1 MCLSAYRCGPV
12 KEVKNMKARTR
23 SEREVLK
30 MAEELPP
37 VTEAQKK
44 WGFNL
49 FEKNGIYWKKGLVW
63 CQCCGHVDK
72 VDKSELA
79 VSLELEQHVCP
90 HCGAVLKVEHWSE
103 TVGVESRREKH
114 DYKGFVVMTTHKGW
128 NVFRCYDVERWN
140 MLWKDG
146 RNYVKGDNI
155 TRYYI
160 REVFQR
166 WINESGKEV
175 IVSRGYYRSPFSFQW
190 NYCSEWRI
198 KKHNGS
204 ANGYFMYEDVYDL
217 SNAYVYPN
225 RHVTSLIRR
234 NGWDNRLTSIG
245 DLDPAVLMVMLLTH
259 PIAEEL
265 VKTGQWDVLR
275 YWINTGSGRKNVSQW
290 IHSMRICNRN
300 HYIVKD
306 ASMWFDYLDLLRH
319 FGKDT
324 HNAHYVCPDNLQE
337 AHDRLVRKRQEEQRR
352 KEEEERR
359 KLIAKYEK
367 QYYDHRKNFFG
378 VSFSDG
384 TIVVKV
390 LNSVREI
397 ADEGKAMR
405 HCVFTNE
412 YYDHRKHPSSLI
424 LSARDNNDNRI
435 ETVEVNINTWKIV
448 QSRGVC
454 NSRTAKH
461 EQICRLVEQ
470 NMFKLKQKAI

>member
-1 MCLSAYRCGPV
+1 
-12 KEVKNMKARTR
+12 MKARTR
-23 SEREVLK
+23 IEREVLK

-37 VTEAQKK
+37 VTEAQKR

-49 FEKNGIYWKKGLVW
+49 FKKNGIYWKKGLVW

-79 VSLELEQHVCP
+79 VSLELEHHVCP

-128 NVFRCYDVERWN
+128 NVFRCYDVERYN
-140 MLWKDG
+140 KYGENIREDS
-146 RNYVKGDNI
+146 NI

-160 REVFQR
+160 HEVFQR

-190 NYCSEWRI
+190 DYCSEWRI

-204 ANGYFMYEDVYDL
+204 ANGYFMYEDMYDL

-245 DLDPAVLMVMLLTH
+245 DLDPAVLMVMLLPH

-265 VKTGQWDVLR
+265 VKTGQWDMLR
-275 YWINTGSGRKNVSQW
+275 YWINTGSGWKDVSQW
-290 IHSMRICNRN
+290 IHAMRICNRN

-324 HNAHYVCPDNLQE
+324 HNAHYVCPDDLKE

-424 LSARDNNDNRI
+424 LSARDNDDNRI

>member
-1 MCLSAYRCGPV
+1 
-12 KEVKNMKARTR
+12 MKARTR
-23 SEREVLK
+23 IEREVLK

-37 VTEAQKK
+37 VTEAQKR

-49 FEKNGIYWKKGLVW
+49 FKKNGIYWKKGLVW

-72 VDKSELA
+72 VGKSELA

-90 HCGAVLKVEHWSE
+90 HCGAVLKVEHWGE
-103 TVGVESRREKH
+103 TVGVGSRREKH

-128 NVFRCYDVERWN
+128 NVFRCYHIERYN
-140 MLWKDG
+140 KYWK
-146 RNYVKGDNI
+146 NI
-155 TRYYI
+155 REDSNKTRYFI
-160 REVFQR
+160 HEVFQR

-275 YWINTGSGRKNVSQW
+275 YWINTGSGWKDVSQW
-290 IHSMRICNRN
+290 IHAMRICNRN

-324 HNAHYVCPDNLQE
+324 HNAHYVCPDDLKE

-405 HCVFTNE
+405 HCVFSNE
-412 YYDHRKHPSSLI
+412 YYDYRKHPSSLI
-424 LSARDNNDNRI
+424 LSARDNDDNRI

>member
-1 MCLSAYRCGPV
+1 
-12 KEVKNMKARTR
+12 MKARTR
-23 SEREVLK
+23 IEREVLK

-49 FEKNGIYWKKGLVW
+49 FKKNGIYWKKGLVW

-72 VDKSELA
+72 VEKNELA
-79 VSLELEQHVCP
+79 VSLDLESHVCP
-90 HCGAVLKVEHWSE
+90 NCGAVLKVEHWSE
-103 TVGVESRREKH
+103 TVGVGSRREKS

-128 NVFRCYDVERWN
+128 NVFRCYHIERYN
-140 MLWKDG
+140 KYWK
-146 RNYVKGDNI
+146 NI
-155 TRYYI
+155 REDSNKTRYFI
-160 REVFQR
+160 HEVFQR

-204 ANGYFMYEDVYDL
+204 ANGYFMYEDMYDL

-225 RHVTSLIRR
+225 KHVTSLIRR
-234 NGWDNRLTSIG
+234 NGWDNRLASIG

-275 YWINTGSGRKNVSQW
+275 YWINTGSGWKDLSQW
-290 IHSMRICNRN
+290 IHAMRICNRN

-324 HNAHYVCPDNLQE
+324 HNAHYVCPDDLQE

-405 HCVFTNE
+405 HCVFSNE

-424 LSARDNNDNRI
+424 LSARDNDDNRI

>member
-1 MCLSAYRCGPV
+1 
-12 KEVKNMKARTR
+12 MKARTR
-23 SEREVLK
+23 IEREVLK

-37 VTEAQKK
+37 VTEAQKR

-49 FEKNGIYWKKGLVW
+49 FKKNGIYWKKGLVW

-90 HCGAVLKVEHWSE
+90 HCGAVLKVEHWSK

-128 NVFRCYDVERWN
+128 NVFRCYDVERYN
-140 MLWKDG
+140 KYGENIREDS
-146 RNYVKGDNI
+146 NI

-160 REVFQR
+160 HEVFQR

-175 IVSRGYYRSPFSFQW
+175 IVSRGYYRSLFSFQW
-190 NYCSEWRI
+190 DYCSEWRI
-198 KKHNGS
+198 RKHNGN
-204 ANGYFMYEDVYDL
+204 ANGYVMYEDVYDL

-225 RHVTSLIRR
+225 RRVTSLIRR
-234 NGWDNRLTSIG
+234 NGWDNRLARIE

-275 YWINTGSGRKNVSQW
+275 YWTNTGSGWKDVSQW
-290 IHSMRICNRN
+290 IHAMRICNRN

-306 ASMWFDYLDLLRH
+306 ASMWFDYMDLLRH

-324 HNAHYVCPDNLQE
+324 HNAHYVCPDDLKE
-337 AHDRLVRKRQEEQRR
+337 AHDRLVRKRREEQRR
-352 KEEEERR
+352 EEEEERR

-424 LSARDNNDNRI
+424 LSARDNDDNRI